1 MFSTV
6 FEAKKRIKVTRTS
19 IVNNKIT
26 SDSRGRPLNAVVLC
40 FPFVVDVSISR
51 ILNQMTCLIFIFA
64 SNLATTKAV
73 RCQTSGGQSSED
85 KGRTQPLQIE
95 REKCQEKEGKRK
107 RARERGLEKEG

>member
-64 SNLATTKAV
+64 FNLATTKAV
-73 RCQTSGGQSSED
+73 RCQASGGQSSED

-95 REKCQEKEGKRK
+95 RERKRK
-107 RARERGLEKEG
+107 GARERKKT